1 MSYMLCINEE
11 RSDILTFFKLESDKN
26 NLALFPAKNIKT
38 SVFLSIQ
45 ILLRYHIYVCMH
57 DFWYMKHECWFQVS
71 KWVCHYQKLQEQWR
85 DTCLFVLIN
94 MIHCKQHFGEPR
106 KNQII
111 NIKMDIIW
119 NVRIFGSFR
128 SYDV

>member
-1 MSYMLCINEE
+1 MLCINEE

-57 DFWYMKHECWFQVS
+57 DF
-71 KWVCHYQKLQEQWR
+71 
-85 DTCLFVLIN
+85 
-94 MIHCKQHFGEPR
+94 
-106 KNQII
+106 
-111 NIKMDIIW
+111 
-119 NVRIFGSFR
+119 
-128 SYDV
+128 